1 MKILVTGGA
10 GFIGS
15 NFIRMMFN
23 RYPNIEIINLDKL
36 TYAGNLNN
44 LHDIPMQGYTFVK
57 GDICEPNI
65 IRKIMEDVD
74 VVVHFAAE
82 SHVDRSIKSSSV
94 FITTN
99 IVGTN
104 TLLNCALQS
113 DLKRFIHISTD
124 EVYGS
129 IDKDSFTEDAPLTPS
144 SPYSSS
150 KASSDLLALS
160 YYITYG
166 LPVSIIRCT
175 NNFGPYQ
182 YPEKLIPL
190 FITNLIIGQKI
201 PMYGTGLNVRDW
213 IYVEDHCSGVDFV
226 MNYGQSG
233 ETYNIGSGNE
243 LTNLDIAYKILRLL
257 DLEDSMIEFVEDRK
271 GHDQRYSLD
280 YSKLKNMGWK
290 PKYNFDSALKTT
302 MKWYKEN
309 RWWWEP
315 LK

>member
-36 TYAGNLNN
+36 TYAGNLDN

-82 SHVDRSIKSSSV
+82 SHVDRSIKDSSV

-160 YYITYG
+160 YYLTYG

-182 YPEKLIPL
+182 YPEKLMPL

-201 PMYGTGLNVRDW
+201 PIYGTGLNVRDW

-226 MNYGQSG
+226 MNYGHSG
-233 ETYNIGSGNE
+233 ETYNIGGGNE

-257 DLEDSMIEFVEDRK
+257 NLEDSMIEFVEDRK

-290 PKYNFDSALKTT
+290 PKFNFDSALKTT
-302 MKWYKEN
+302 VKWYKKN